1 MRDTLLLKSDVQKK
15 LRIVVP
21 KAQGIEDLFAA
32 ADLPPFHSDAIDFV
46 GAFSRALMKSKAA
59 RAYPEIISLAH
70 WMRRRAI
77 LDLKE
82 NFLGGYP
89 ENTIAVSRGVVLHF
103 APGNVDTIFLYSAL
117 LAILTGNKNI
127 VRISSRPSPQ
137 IDILTDVVNSLFDDP
152 TYASIASR
160 LLIIKYD
167 HDDEVTRELSNLAD
181 LRVIWGGDDTV
192 NRIRAFPLRPHARDI
207 SFPNRWSLAV
217 LSANA
222 ILDCDNEKLE
232 ALCSNFANDAYWFGQ
247 MACSSPRLAV
257 WIGTE
262 ADTAAATRRFWPMV
276 RKAADHFADEIP
288 AVGYVNKLVA
298 LHIAAIEGKIAR
310 VNRSIDNTVSVAE
323 MSALEAPD
331 DSLFV
336 GDGQFLEVRSGEL
349 SEICNLLNKQSQ
361 TVVSFGIDASD
372 WRSLVAEKG
381 AQIDRIVPF
390 GQALQFGYIWDGM
403 DLLSEFSRL
412 VSIQV

>member
-1 MRDTLLLKSDVQKK
+1 MLKSDVEKK
-15 LRIVVP
+15 LSIVVP
-21 KAQGIEDLFAA
+21 KAQGLQDLLTAP
-32 ADLPPFHSDAIDFV
+32 DLPPFHSDIIEFI
-46 GAFSRALMKSKAA
+46 GAYSRAIMKSSQA

-82 NFLGGYP
+82 NFEATRP
-89 ENTIAVSRGVVLHF
+89 ENTVSVSRGVVLHF

-117 LAILTGNKNI
+117 LAIVTGNRNI

-137 IDILTDVVNSLFDDP
+137 IDILTDVLNSLLDDP
-152 TYASIASR
+152 IYDLIASR
-160 LLIIKYD
+160 LLIVKYD
-167 HDDEVTRELSNLAD
+167 HDDEVTRELSKFAD

-192 NRIRAFPLRPHARDI
+192 DRIRAFPLRPHARDI

-217 LSANA
+217 LSANS
-222 ILDCDNEKLE
+222 ILDCDNEELE
-232 ALCSNFANDAYWFGQ
+232 ALGMNFANDAYWFGQ

-257 WIGTE
+257 WIGAET
-262 ADTAAATRRFWPMV
+262 DTAAAAKRFWPMV
-276 RKAADHFADEIP
+276 RKAADRFTDEIP
-288 AVGYVNKLVA
+288 AVGYVNKLVS
-298 LHIAAIEGKIAR
+298 LHVAAIEGKI
-310 VNRSIDNTVSVAE
+310 VGVTPSPDNTVSVAE
-323 MSALEAPD
+323 MRAMEAPD

-349 SEICNLLNKQSQ
+349 SEICSLLNRQSQ

-372 WRSLVAEKG
+372 WRNLVAETG
-381 AQIDRIVPF
+381 TQIDRIVPF
-390 GQALQFGYIWDGM
+390 GQALQFGHIWDGM

-412 VSIQV
+412 VSIKV